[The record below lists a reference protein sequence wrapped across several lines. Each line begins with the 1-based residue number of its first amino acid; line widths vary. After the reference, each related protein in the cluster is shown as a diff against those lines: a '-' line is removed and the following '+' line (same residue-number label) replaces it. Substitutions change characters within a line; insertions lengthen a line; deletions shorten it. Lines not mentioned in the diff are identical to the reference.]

1 VQENPFIDWLTRNQR
16 THPQVAVGIGDDAA
30 ILTPDARDAVI
41 STDLICDGVHFQA
54 TACAPEQIGHKAMG
68 VNLSDLA
75 AMAAEP
81 IAAFASLL
89 VPSDTEQDYVQRL
102 IDGMSRLAAEF
113 DMTIAGGDTNTWCG
127 LLAIN
132 VTVVGRLTSHGP
144 LLRRGAQPGDVLLV
158 TGSLGGSIQG
168 HHLDFTPR
176 VRESLYLIEHYNLSA
191 GMDLSD
197 GLAMDLRRLTNAS
210 GCGAE
215 IVARQIPISRA
226 AKRMAQSPEDEIE
239 RALGDG
245 EDFELLLAVPPSEA
259 VEILAK
265 QPLDVPLI
273 AIGHCTAGSEL
284 WLVDGAE
291 KRPLPER
298 GYEHGADDRQ

>member
-1 VQENPFIDWLTRNQR
+1 M
-16 THPQVAVGIGDDAA
+16 GIGDDAA
-30 ILTPDARDAVI
+30 ILTSDVREAVI

-54 TACAPEQIGHKAMG
+54 TACEPEEIGRKAIG

-89 VPSDTEQDYVQRL
+89 VPSDTEQSYVQRL

-113 DMTIAGGDTNTWCG
+113 DMTIAGGDTNAWSG

-158 TGSLGGSIQG
+158 TGVLGGSIQG

-176 VRESLYLIEHYNLSA
+176 VRESLFLIEHYNLSA
-191 GMDLSD
+191 GIDLSD
-197 GLAMDLRRLTNAS
+197 GLAIDLRRLTTAS
-210 GCGAE
+210 DCGAE
-215 IVARQIPISRA
+215 IIASRIPISPA
-226 AKRMAQSPEDEIE
+226 AKRMAQSPENEIE
-239 RALGDG
+239 HALGDG

-259 VEILAK
+259 AEMLAT
-265 QPLDVPLI
+265 QPLAAPLF

-291 KRPLPER
+291 KRPLPEL
-298 GYEHGADDRQ
+298 GYEHGANGRQ